1 MLRQPRRFDNTNVVE
16 DMIHEFKDGFIH
28 HRLCRFFSAF
38 HDTFPL
44 FLAIDYQWRSLHPW
58 VRLDE
63 KKPCPLDRLWEPYDL
78 YKQVNDSILPIIWNA
93 SWSDENGREKAVEEA
108 LEALKILQEVLKD
121 KKSLE
126 DRA

>member
-1 MLRQPRRFDNTNVVE
+1 MAV
-16 DMIHEFKDGFIH
+16 IK
-28 HRLCRFFSAF
+28 
-38 HDTFPL
+38 
-44 FLAIDYQWRSLHPW
+44 SLHPG
-58 VRLDE
+58 
-63 KKPCPLDRLWEPYDL
+63 P
-78 YKQVNDSILPIIWNA
+78 ILPIIWNA

>member
-1 MLRQPRRFDNTNVVE
+1 MAV
-16 DMIHEFKDGFIH
+16 IK
-28 HRLCRFFSAF
+28 
-38 HDTFPL
+38 
-44 FLAIDYQWRSLHPW
+44 SLHPW